1 MSQQNLNPN
10 PQQIMMNKTASS
22 ELKGMNHFGMDIQI
36 KNDLN
41 EFQKYNYSMKYTA
54 GLGASQKTSNIV
66 TLEK

>member
-1 MSQQNLNPN
+1 
-10 PQQIMMNKTASS
+10 MMMHKTASS
-22 ELKGMNHFGMDIQI
+22 ELNKISHFGMDIQI

-41 EFQKYNYSMKYTA
+41 EFQKYNYSMKYAA

>member
-1 MSQQNLNPN
+1 
-10 PQQIMMNKTASS
+10 MMHKTASS
-22 ELKGMNHFGMDIQI
+22 ELNKISHFGMDIQI

-41 EFQKYNYSMKYTA
+41 EFQKYNYSMKYAA